1 MKSRHLPFMGRMD
14 RYVLAHFVGSY
25 ATALF
30 LLLGLFLIMDMA
42 SNLDDYLEV
51 GPDGTAP
58 GTGLLVRFYVLKL
71 PFLFLEVAPFITLL
85 AGMFTVNRLLK
96 KNEVTPVLSAGVSVH
111 RLLVP
116 VFFCGFVLAA
126 GMFFL
131 REVAVSKLADKRDA
145 ALYQLEER
153 KSERVLGRVAIHD
166 LSGSTVFLDRE
177 YPDAVPWRAENFS
190 ALVHQGDLSV
200 HIFAPEIYWDEKEGV
215 ARLIDGVQTVVGD
228 DSKKATPIDRLLGF
242 DFTPELVMTYRRAA
256 VPLDLSFSE
265 VQDLMSREPEDS
277 AFNTL
282 WHYLLTFP
290 LANVVLLL
298 VGLPVLFQ
306 YERGKGTER
315 MAMGGLFCIFYFAID
330 FVFRNLGLDGGLSP
344 ILAGWLPIL
353 IVGSLGVAL
362 TDSIRT

>member
-1 MKSRHLPFMGRMD
+1 MKRRHLPFMGRMD
-14 RYVLAHFVGSY
+14 RYVLSHFIGSY

-42 SNLDDYLEV
+42 SNLDDFLEV
-51 GPDGTAP
+51 AEDGTAP
-58 GTGLLVRFYVLKL
+58 STSVLAQYYLLKL

-96 KNEVTPVLSAGVSVH
+96 KNEVTPILSAGISVH

-116 VFFCGFVLAA
+116 VFFCGFVLA
-126 GMFFL
+126 GSMFFL
-131 REVAVSKLADKRDA
+131 REVAVAKLADRRDA

-153 KSERVLGRVAIHD
+153 KAERVLEDVLVHD
-166 LSGSTVFLDRE
+166 LSGSTVFLERIM
-177 YPDAVPWRAENFS
+177 PDANPPRYEVLS
-190 ALVHQGDLSV
+190 AVVHQGDTTV
-200 HIFAPEIYWDEKEGV
+200 HILASAAVWDAKSHV
-215 ARLIDGVQTVVGD
+215 LRLTDGIRTIVGD
-228 DSKKATPIDRLLGF
+228 DSIKAETIETLEGF
-242 DFTPELVMTYRRAA
+242 DFTPELALTYRRSK

-306 YERGKGTER
+306 YERGRGTER
-315 MAMGGLFCIFYFAID
+315 MALGGLFCIFYFAVD

-353 IVGSLGVAL
+353 IVGSLGIAL

>member
-1 MKSRHLPFMGRMD
+1 MKRRHLPFMGRMD
-14 RYVLAHFVGSY
+14 RYVLGHFVGSY

-58 GTGLLVRFYVLKL
+58 STTLLAKYYLLKL

-96 KNEVTPVLSAGVSVH
+96 KNEVTPLLSAGVSVH

-116 VFFCGFVLAA
+116 IFFCGFVLA
-126 GMFFL
+126 GMMFFL
-131 REVAVSKLADKRDA
+131 REAAVAQLADKRDF

-153 KSERVLGRVAIHD
+153 KPERVLEDVLIHD
-166 LSGSTVFLDRE
+166 LSGATAFVKRLF
-177 YPDAVPWRAENFS
+177 PDADPIRAE
-190 ALVHQGDLSV
+190 DLSV
-200 HIFAPEIYWDEKEGV
+200 VVYNGDITVHTKAKEAIWDENTNLW
-215 ARLIDGVQTVVGD
+215 RLRGGMRTVVAD
-228 DSKKATPIDRLLGF
+228 KRESTSIEVLVGF
-242 DFTPELVMTYRRAA
+242 DLTPELALTYRRSK

-265 VQDLMSREPEDS
+265 VQELMSREPEDS

-315 MAMGGLFCIFYFAID
+315 MALGGLFCIFYFAID
-330 FVFRNLGLDGGLSP
+330 FVFRSLGLGGGLSP

-353 IVGSLGVAL
+353 IVGSLGIAL

>member
-1 MKSRHLPFMGRMD
+1 MKRRHLPFMGRMD
-14 RYVLAHFVGSY
+14 RYVLSHFVGSY

-42 SNLDDYLEV
+42 SNLDNYLEV
-51 GPDGTAP
+51 GEDGTAP
-58 GTGLLVRFYVLKL
+58 STTLLVQFYLLKL

-96 KNEVTPVLSAGVSVH
+96 KNVLSAGVSVH

-116 VFFCGFVLAA
+116 IFFCGFVLA
-126 GMFFL
+126 GSMFFL
-131 REVAVSKLADKRDA
+131 REIAVSTLANKRDA

-153 KSERVLGRVAIHD
+153 HPDRVLEDVSVHD
-166 LSGSTVFLDRE
+166 LSGSTLFLDAI
-177 YPDAVPWRAENFS
+177 YPDTGTFR
-190 ALVHQGDLSV
+190 
-200 HIFAPEIYWDEKEGV
+200 
-215 ARLIDGVQTVVGD
+215 VVGLSAVIYKGD
-228 DSKKATPIDRLLGF
+228 VTINILAERAHWDREAGLLRLENGQRTIVGETRVTTDIEVLEGF
-242 DFTPELVMTYRRAA
+242 DFTPELALTYVRSR

-265 VQDLMSREPEDS
+265 VQELMSREPEDS

-306 YERGKGTER
+306 YERGRGTER
-315 MAMGGLFCIFYFAID
+315 MALGGLFCIFYFAID
-330 FVFRNLGLDGGLSP
+330 FVFRRLGLDGGLSP

>member
-1 MKSRHLPFMGRMD
+1 MKRRHLPFMGRMD
-14 RYVLAHFVGSY
+14 RYVLSHFVGSY

-42 SNLDDYLEV
+42 SNLDNYLEV
-51 GPDGTAP
+51 GEDGTSP
-58 GTGLLVRFYVLKL
+58 GTGLLIRFYLLKL

-96 KNEVTPVLSAGVSVH
+96 KNEVTPVLSAGISVH

-116 VFFCGFVLAA
+116 VFFCGFVLAGA
-126 GMFFL
+126 MFFL
-131 REVAVSKLADKRDA
+131 REIAVSNLANKRDA

-153 KSERVLGRVAIHD
+153 QPERVLHDVSVHD
-166 LSGSTVFLDRE
+166 LSGSIVFLDSA
-177 YPDAVPWRAENFS
+177 YPDAVPFRAVGLS
-190 ALVHQGDLSV
+190 AVVHQGDTTV
-200 HIFAPEIYWDEKEGV
+200 HIIAEEAVWDREDQV
-215 ARLIDGVQTVVGD
+215 LRLKKGLRMIVGD
-228 DSKKATPIDRLLGF
+228 ASVKVPIDTLQGF
-242 DFTPELVMTYRRAA
+242 DFTPELARTYVRSK

-306 YERGKGTER
+306 YERGRGTER

-330 FVFRNLGLDGGLSP
+330 FVFRRLGLDGGLSP

-353 IVGSLGVAL
+353 IVGSLGIAL

>member
-1 MKSRHLPFMGRMD
+1 MGRMD

-58 GTGLLVRFYVLKL
+58 GTGLLIRFYLLKL

-85 AGMFTVNRLLK
+85 AGMFTVNRLVK
-96 KNEVTPVLSAGVSVH
+96 KNEITPVLSAGVSVH
-111 RLLVP
+111 RLLIP
-116 VFFCGFVLAA
+116 VFFCGLVLAGA
-126 GMFFL
+126 MFFL
-131 REVAVSKLADKRDA
+131 REVAVEKLADKRDA

-153 KSERVLGRVAIHD
+153 KPTRVLENVSVHD
-166 LSGSTVFLDRE
+166 LSGSTVFLERVFPDE
-177 YPDAVPWRAENFS
+177 YPWRAEVLS
-190 ALVHQGDLSV
+190 AVVHLGDTTV
-200 HIFAPEIYWDEKEGV
+200 HILASEAIWDEE
-215 ARLIDGVQTVVGD
+215 ARVLRLVGGIRTIVGEE
-228 DSKKATPIDRLLGF
+228 STEENTIESLEGF
-242 DFTPELVMTYRRAA
+242 DFTPELAMTYRRSA

-306 YERGKGTER
+306 YERGGGTER
-315 MAMGGLFCIFYFAID
+315 MALGGLFCIFYFAID
-330 FVFRNLGLDGGLSP
+330 FIFRNLGLGGGLSP